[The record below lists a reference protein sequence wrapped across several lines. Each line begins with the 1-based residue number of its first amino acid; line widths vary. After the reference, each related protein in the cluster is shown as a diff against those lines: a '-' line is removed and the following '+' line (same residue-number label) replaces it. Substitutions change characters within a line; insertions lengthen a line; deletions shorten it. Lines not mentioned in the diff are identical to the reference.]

1 MNTYI
6 IRITMNF
13 NKLVKYKNQSRSKL
27 MYYVLGVWSDGKK
40 FLGIS
45 MEVFILQEKVIPKWT
60 NVDLKLV

>member
-1 MNTYI
+1 
-6 IRITMNF
+6 MNF